1 MLFDLW
7 PAGTKGYSAHLNNT
21 LRCVIKWRR
30 FLTTRNKNMF
40 FRLYRWCYFKAS
52 FFFYVIHSSEL
63 ARFLHVVSVK
73 TTMTTFTQTAG
84 PAWDNSDKCILKMPP
99 AGFESSL
106 LHREFWLSALRFFWS
121 SQSKYLVW
129 SIQTVLRYLQIL
141 RGANKT
147 LVAEGVKTY
156 SV

>member
-30 FLTTRNKNMF
+30 FLTTRTKNMF

-52 FFFYVIHSSEL
+52 FFFTLSTHQSL
-63 ARFLHVVSVK
+63 RFPVVSVK
-73 TTMTTFTQTAG
+73 TTMTTLTQTAG
-84 PAWDNSDKCILKMPP
+84 LAWDNSDKCILKMPP

-121 SQSKYLVW
+121 SQSKYLVC

-141 RGANKT
+141 RGANKI